1 MKMLEIELNMQPS
14 RSLFKKKVFDDD
26 VDVSKNQYSYDK
38 AEVEQLVLENLK
50 VECLAQDKVIST

>member
-1 MKMLEIELNMQPS
+1 MKMLEMELNMQPS

-50 VECLAQDKVIST
+50 AECLAQDKVIST